1 MNGHYSVITNFG
13 CHWTCPYCIVR
24 ETGFYRALRD
34 AWLRGY
40 MTTIEAWAEFY
51 VFVAHFHRHYL
62 L

>member
-24 ETGFYRALRD
+24 ETG
-34 AWLRGY
+34 Y